1 MFLRFFLAVTALLPA
16 IGAAQAHAFGERY
29 DLPVPLWMNLTGG
42 GAVVVLSF
50 VIAAWYLKPEA
61 QAPAARPDLSAIPG
75 LRALASAPVLLAL
88 KILSVFLFVLALLA
102 GFIGVPDY
110 SRNAAPTIFWV
121 MGWVGLAFT
130 SVLLG
135 NVWLIVNPCLI
146 LFDAADALWRRM
158 TKRGLSLALPY
169 PRGIGVLP
177 GILMV
182 IAFTWF
188 MLASGMAGDS
198 RSLACVVSV
207 YSAVTWAGM
216 FVFGAPAWL
225 AHGEAFTLLFS
236 VLARFSPAA
245 LRVTDRAICARA
257 DCPPEQNGVCV
268 DCPEAFLLASAEKR
282 EVTLRGYG
290 AGLIVQHPLPL
301 SMTVLVLM
309 VLALVA
315 FEGFMDT
322 AQWIDLMV
330 SLGELEE
337 SDGIHAPLKTT
348 LCFVAAIALLFALF
362 YIVCALMRMIGYAGA
377 ARKHST
383 LQIMGLFVLS
393 LVPIAI
399 AYHVAHYLYWFF
411 TQIQFVV
418 PAASDPLAYGW
429 DLFGGRDFVPDR
441 AAISLKVIW
450 HTAIVAI
457 VVGHVIAVYVAHRM
471 ALNVFGT
478 RRAALLS
485 QIPMLLLMVG
495 YTMTSLWMLAQ
506 PIMG

>member
-1 MFLRFFLAVTALLPA
+1 MFLRFFLAVAALLPA
-16 IGAAQAHAFGERY
+16 VGAAQAHAFGERY

-50 VIAAWYLKPEA
+50 VIAAWYLKPEV
-61 QAPAARPDLSAIPG
+61 QAPASRTSLSAIPG
-75 LRALASAPVLLAL
+75 LRALGSAPVLLAL
-88 KILSVFLFVLALLA
+88 KILSVFLFALALLA
-102 GFIGVPDY
+102 GFIGLPDY

-121 MGWVGLAFT
+121 MGWVGLAFI

-135 NVWLIVNPCLI
+135 NIWLIVNPWLI
-146 LFDAADALWRRM
+146 PFDWADALWRRT
-158 TKRGLSLALPY
+158 TKRNLSLALPY

-182 IAFTWF
+182 IGFTWF
-188 MLASGMAGDS
+188 MLASGLAGDS
-198 RSLACVVSV
+198 RSLACVVTF

-225 AHGEAFTLLFS
+225 AHGEAFTLLFG
-236 VLARFSPAA
+236 VLARFSPTA
-245 LRVTDRAICARA
+245 LHVTDPAICARA
-257 DCPPEQNGVCV
+257 DCPPEQEGVCV
-268 DCPEAFLLASAEKR
+268 DCPEAFLLAPAEKR
-282 EVTLRGYG
+282 EVTMRGYG
-290 AGLIVQHPLPL
+290 AGLIVRHPLSL

-322 AQWIDLMV
+322 ALWSDLLFSISDM
-330 SLGELEE
+330 STSE
-337 SDGIHAPLKTT
+337 SQQAPVTVT
-348 LCFVAAIALLFALF
+348 LSFVAATAFLFALF
-362 YIVCALMRMIGYAGA
+362 YFVCALMRMIGYAGTA
-377 ARKHST
+377 PKRGT
-383 LQIMGLFVLS
+383 LEIMGLFVLS
-393 LVPIAI
+393 LVPISI

-418 PAASDPLAYGW
+418 PAASVPLAYGW

-457 VVGHVIAVYVAHRM
+457 VVGHVIAVYVAHRV

-485 QIPMLLLMVG
+485 QLPMLVLMVA